1 MTKLEVEGFMEVRK
15 VIRMQVILMGLGA
28 ALLLASS
35 AHAQQ
40 DMDPSSFDVNPG
52 TPHVTKVAAGRA
64 AQGSAEVVKKANSA
78 VSTSESILSGQETKQ
93 EADLARLTMVDATM
107 VLILMAGVGLIVLYA
122 MAATKR
128 ERRLEMSPQ
137 RGSYS
142 ASASSATAL

>member
-15 VIRMQVILMGLGA
+15 VIRMQAILMGLGA

-52 TPHVTKVAAGRA
+52 TPHVTKVAAGHA
-64 AQGSAEVVKKANSA
+64 AQSSAAVKKMDAAASA
-78 VSTSESILSGQETKQ
+78 SESIWSGQETKQ

-107 VLILMAGVGLIVLYA
+107 VVILMAGVGLIVLYA

-128 ERRLEMSPQ
+128 ERRLEMLPQ
-137 RGSYS
+137 RGSYTP
-142 ASASSATAL
+142 ASGATAV

>member
-1 MTKLEVEGFMEVRK
+1 MEFRK
-15 VIRMQVILMGLGA
+15 VIRMQVMLMGLGA

-40 DMDPSSFDVNPG
+40 DMDPTAFDVNPG
-52 TPHVTKVAAGRA
+52 TPHVTKVAAGHVAQSSA
-64 AQGSAEVVKKANSA
+64 AAKKTDSAASA
-78 VSTSESILSGQETKQ
+78 SESIWSGQETKQ

-107 VLILMAGVGLIVLYA
+107 VVILMAGVGLIVLYA

-128 ERRLEMSPQ
+128 ERRLEMLPQ

-142 ASASSATAL
+142 ASASGATVL

>member
-1 MTKLEVEGFMEVRK
+1 MDFRK
-15 VIRMQVILMGLGA
+15 VIRMQVMLMGLGA
-28 ALLLASS
+28 ALLLAGS

-40 DMDPSSFDVNPG
+40 DMDPTAFDVNPG
-52 TPHVTKVAAGRA
+52 TPRIAKVVATHVAQSLAA
-64 AQGSAEVVKKANSA
+64 VKKTDSA
-78 VSTSESILSGQETKQ
+78 ASAGGSLWSSQQTKQ

-137 RGSYS
+137 RAAYTP
-142 ASASSATAL
+142 ASGATAV

>member
-1 MTKLEVEGFMEVRK
+1 MEVRK
-15 VIRMQVILMGLGA
+15 MIRMQVMLMGLGA

-52 TPHVTKVAAGRA
+52 TPHVTKVATGRA
-64 AQGSAEVVKKANSA
+64 AQGSAATKKTDPAA
-78 VSTSESILSGQETKQ
+78 AASESIWSGQETKQ

-142 ASASSATAL
+142 ASASGATAL

>member
-1 MTKLEVEGFMEVRK
+1 MKFRK
-15 VIRMQVILMGLGA
+15 VIRMQVMLMGLGA

-40 DMDPSSFDVNPG
+40 DMDPTAFDVNPG
-52 TPHVTKVAAGRA
+52 TPHVAKVAAGHV
-64 AQGSAEVVKKANSA
+64 AQSSA
-78 VSTSESILSGQETKQ
+78 VANKTDAAASASQSLWSGQGTKQ
-93 EADLARLTMVDATM
+93 EADLARLTIVDGTM

-137 RGSYS
+137 SGSYS
-142 ASASSATAL
+142 SASGATAL